1 MKLFFGID
9 AGGTRCRGRLED
21 EAGRVIGATE
31 GGVANTRIGM
41 DAVFSVLGDVRDRCL
56 APLPDAERAQA
67 EIHAGIG
74 IAGLSR
80 PGARAA
86 LEAHD
91 FGFASLALEGDAV
104 VANLGAHAGR
114 DGGTLILGTGSIAII
129 AVEGR
134 TFTMGGYGF
143 PISDEGSGA
152 AIGLSA
158 IRHALR
164 ALDGRTASTPMSVA
178 VAASIGPGI
187 ETVIAWMDQA
197 GPADYGALAPTV
209 FRYAEDGD
217 AIAVSIVREAARHVE
232 QFIATMFAR
241 GAPAVALAGG
251 LSARLRP
258 WLTERVAARLSPAQ
272 GSPLDGAMLMAR
284 RGAGLLG

>member
-1 MKLFFGID
+1 MRLYFGVD
-9 AGGTRCRGRLED
+9 AGGTRCRGRVED
-21 EAGRVIGATE
+21 EAGHVIGAAE
-31 GGVANTRIGM
+31 GGSANTRIGM
-41 DAVFSVLGDVRDRCL
+41 EAVFAVIEDVRDRCL
-56 APLPDAERAQA
+56 AGLSPEERAGA

-91 FGFASLALEGDAV
+91 FGFAKLALAGDAL
-104 VANLGAHAGR
+104 VANLGAHGGQ
-114 DGGTLILGTGSIAII
+114 DGGTLILGTGSIAI
-129 AVEGR
+129 VQLDGR
-134 TFTMGGYGF
+134 AFTMGGYGF

-164 ALDGRTASTPMSVA
+164 ALDGRTTFTSVSAA
-178 VAASIGPGI
+178 VAEQVGPGI
-187 ETVIAWMDQA
+187 EAVIAWMDKA
-197 GPADYGALAPTV
+197 GPADYGALAPIV
-209 FRYAEDGD
+209 LQHAEDGD
-217 AIAVSIVREAARHVE
+217 EIAVSIVREAARHVE
-232 QFIATMFAR
+232 QFVATMLAR

-258 WLTERVAARLSPAQ
+258 WLTERIAARLSPAK
-272 GSPLDGAMLMAR
+272 GTPLDGAMLMAR
-284 RGAGLLG
+284 RAG